1 MAGGKRGEEEE
12 EEERVGRDGKI
23 IEDVNEVSRQ
33 RRCTA

>member
-1 MAGGKRGEEEE
+1 VGKGEKKKKKKK
-12 EEERVGRDGKI
+12 RVGRDGKI